1 MISKEI
7 QTLLDTINNYE
18 YPSYLIAQPHE
29 PTIEVGEIASKA
41 AQYYE
46 KARYAIDYTE
56 EHLLRR
62 TAIERILRRR
72 LTIESSSEKD
82 SRSFLV
88 ELIQAGYIP
97 NGELPERVIP
107 HVQAIIDKMLFLGTL
122 IEHTYP
128 SEYRSHFRRR
138 IINFATLEI
147 ENLFFPAIVDE
158 AITQAFYGKVK
169 KHINITNSDITKEEC
184 DVQIY
189 LACRR
194 GLLKDDDTT
203 LFYHLWIMHYPEWT
217 ELNKKTETND
227 ERLKDIA
234 EDFAGVN
241 TLIEKEIKN
250 SLHMRLIPKLK
261 NDIIYFSALRKIVSE
276 SKESSEQ
283 IISSPEQLNFTV
295 KESIEEEYVKTHAQ
309 MRKNTYRAIIY
320 VFITKIILA
329 VAIELPYDH
338 FFLKEI
344 NYLALAVNI
353 TFHPL
358 LLFAMTMNI
367 TKPDKKNTDK
377 IVGGVHSVVYGN
389 GHNEI
394 FLQAKRAKG
403 LWQYVAFV
411 LYLMAFAFSFGT
423 ILWILINWLHF
434 NIVGIGLFLLFLTF
448 VSYFG
453 LRVRFIARKWIVQ
466 SDKQKFLIFIWD
478 MLTLPIVSLGHW
490 LSLKFSSINIFIFI
504 MDFIIEA
511 PFKVVLKALDTFTH
525 FIKEKKDEIY

>member
-7 QTLLDTINNYE
+7 QTLLDTIKNYK
-18 YPSYLIAQPHE
+18 YPSYLIAEPHE

-72 LTIESSSEKD
+72 LTIEFSSEKD

-88 ELIQAGYIP
+88 ELIQSGYIP

-107 HVQAIIDKMLFLGTL
+107 HVQGIIDKMLFFQSLV
-122 IEHTYP
+122 EHTYP
-128 SEYRSHFRRR
+128 SEYRSSFRRR

-158 AITQAFYGKVK
+158 AIIQAFYSKVK
-169 KHINITNSDITKEEC
+169 KHINITNSDITKEEG

-203 LFYHLWIMHYPEWT
+203 LFYHLWNMHYPEWT
-217 ELNKKTETND
+217 ELNKKTGTND
-227 ERLKDIA
+227 EKLKDIV
-234 EDFAGVN
+234 EDFAEVN
-241 TLIEKEIKN
+241 ILIEKEIKN

-261 NDIIYFSALRKIVSE
+261 NDIIYFSALRKIVSTQ
-276 SKESSEQ
+276 KESTEQ
-283 IISSPEQLNFTV
+283 IVSNPEELNFAV
-295 KESIEEEYVKTHAQ
+295 RESVEKEYIKTHAQ

-320 VFITKIILA
+320 VLITKIILA
-329 VAIELPYDH
+329 AAIELPYDH
-338 FFLKEI
+338 FILNEI
-344 NYLALAVNI
+344 NYLAISINTL
-353 TFHPL
+353 FHPL
-358 LLFAMTMNI
+358 LLFAMTINI
-367 TKPDKKNTDK
+367 TKPGKKNTDK
-377 IVGGVHSVVYGN
+377 IVAGVHSVIYGS

-394 FLQAKRAKG
+394 FLQEKRTKE
-403 LWQYVAFV
+403 LWQYVAFI
-411 LYLMAFAFSFGT
+411 LYTMAFAFSFGL
-423 ILWILINWLHF
+423 ILWVLDRLHF
-434 NIVGIGLFLLFLTF
+434 NIIGTGLFLLFLTF

-466 SDKQKFLIFIWD
+466 SDKQKFLTFVWD
-478 MLTLPIVSLGHW
+478 MLTLPIISLGHW
-490 LSLKFSSINIFIFI
+490 FSLKFSSVNIFIFI

-511 PFKVVLKALDTFTH
+511 PFKVILKALDTFTH